1 MPRSYSFDHF
11 QVPKTLPP
19 QKRGLR
25 KRDKEQLA
33 QSSRVSV
40 DEQAGIHYGK
50 SHAQTEEILTARKM
64 ELQLEELARPD
75 ADTKFSHG
83 PVSGVSG
90 SGAKKRRKASSAV
103 APVIGTT
110 APIGALPPTK
120 ERLPQAARMPDLV
133 DEARR
138 QLKAIQASVGDV
150 ASAMQRLAALPLE
163 AVRLAARRFIPA

>member
-25 KRDKEQLA
+25 QRDKEHLA

-40 DEQAGIHYGK
+40 DEHEGIHYGK
-50 SHAQTEEILTARKM
+50 SHAQTEEILNARKM

-75 ADTKFSHG
+75 ADAKFSHG
-83 PVSGVSG
+83 PVSRVSG
-90 SGAKKRRKASSAV
+90 ASKKKQRKAAAS
-103 APVIGTT
+103 PIIGTT
-110 APIGALPPTK
+110 APIGALPPTQ
-120 ERLPQAARMPDLV
+120 ERPPQQGRLPDLI

-138 QLKAIQASVGDV
+138 QLKAIQSGVGDV
-150 ASAMQRLAALPLE
+150 ASAVQRLALLPLE
-163 AVRLAARRFIPA
+163 AVRLAARRIIPA

>member
-25 KRDKEQLA
+25 QRDKEHLA

-40 DEQAGIHYGK
+40 DEHEGIHYGK
-50 SHAQTEEILTARKM
+50 SHAQTEEILNARKM

-75 ADTKFSHG
+75 ADAKFSHG
-83 PVSGVSG
+83 PVSRVSG
-90 SGAKKRRKASSAV
+90 ASKKKQRKAAAAS
-103 APVIGTT
+103 PIIGTT
-110 APIGALPPTK
+110 APIGALPPTQ
-120 ERLPQAARMPDLV
+120 ERPLQQGRLPDLI

-138 QLKAIQASVGDV
+138 QLKAIQSGVGDV
-150 ASAMQRLAALPLE
+150 ASAMRRLALLPLD
-163 AVRLAARRFIPA
+163 AVRLAARRIIPA

>member
-25 KRDKEQLA
+25 QRDKAQFA

-40 DEQAGIHYGK
+40 DEHEGIHYGK

-64 ELQLEELARPD
+64 ELQLEELARPEAD
-75 ADTKFSHG
+75 AKFSHG
-83 PVSGVSG
+83 PVSKVSG
-90 SGAKKRRKASSAV
+90 AAKKQRKAAAS
-103 APVIGTT
+103 PVIGTT
-110 APIGALPPTK
+110 APIGALPPTQ
-120 ERLPQAARMPDLV
+120 ERPVEQGRLPDLI

-138 QLKAIQASVGDV
+138 QLKAIQSGVGDV
-150 ASAMQRLAALPLE
+150 ATAMQRLAMLPLE
-163 AVRLAARRFIPA
+163 AVRLAARRIIPA